1 MVNMPPFFNI
11 FIMKMKITI
20 LNIIFFFCTLGVFSQ
35 IENIPSTSL
44 WEMQMLSENMK
55 PESASA
61 AKSLN
66 ENNVFIRQV
75 GEGNNVTANISAN
88 NTAVSYTQE
97 GNFNHI
103 GVDVNVEDYQS
114 TINQNGNN
122 NNFFDQ
128 MYNSDTGASMELN
141 QTGDN
146 LHFERF
152 GSNSIGDKLQF
163 NMTGESRSIIVR
175 NFN

>member
-1 MVNMPPFFNI
+1 
-11 FIMKMKITI
+11 MKTII
-20 LNIIFFFCTLGVFSQ
+20 LNILFLFFSICAFSQ
-35 IENIPSTSL
+35 IENIPTSSL
-44 WEMQMLSENMK
+44 WEMEMFSENMK
-55 PESASA
+55 RESNSRA
-61 AKSLN
+61 ASLN
-66 ENNVFIRQV
+66 ENKVFIQQV
-75 GEGNNVTANISAN
+75 GEGNNVTANIRSEN
-88 NTAVSYTQE
+88 SNVSYTQE

-103 GVDVNVEDYQS
+103 GVDVFVADYQS

-128 MYNSDTGASMELN
+128 MYNSNTGASMELN

-152 GSNSIGDKLQF
+152 GSNSIGDNLQF
-163 NMTGESRSIIVR
+163 NMTGDSRSIIVR